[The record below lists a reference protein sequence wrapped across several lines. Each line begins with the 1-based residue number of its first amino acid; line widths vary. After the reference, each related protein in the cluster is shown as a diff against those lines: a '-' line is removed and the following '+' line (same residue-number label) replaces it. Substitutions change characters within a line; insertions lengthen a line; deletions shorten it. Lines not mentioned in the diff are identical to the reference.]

1 MIKKNNT
8 ENTDTQEKET
18 TANMDQID
26 YLTLLA
32 ELEHR

>member
-1 MIKKNNT
+1 MEKT
-8 ENTDTQEKET
+8 EEQQEKET

>member
-1 MIKKNNT
+1 MEESK
-8 ENTDTQEKET
+8 EEQET
-18 TANMDQID
+18 TANMGQID

>member
-1 MIKKNNT
+1 MEEKEKM
-8 ENTDTQEKET
+8 ETQEAET

>member
-1 MIKKNNT
+1 MEKEKT
-8 ENTDTQEKET
+8 EEQQENET

>member
-1 MIKKNNT
+1 MEKNNT
-8 ENTDTQEKET
+8 ENTDTKEKET
-18 TANMDQID
+18 TANMDLID